1 MLIFRL
7 ITWQCFIH
15 LLLEYLFLSKFPD
28 VKITYVSRR
37 MSLVLLLTNILKVRR
52 VKSRANF
59 YIRQL
64 IVTLVHFLSLRIS
77 LLIYAQCNSP
87 RFI

>member
-7 ITWQCFIH
+7 ITWQCFIN
-15 LLLEYLFLSKFPD
+15 LSLEYLFLSIFPD
-28 VKITYVSRR
+28 VKITCISHR
-37 MSLVLLLTNILKVRR
+37 MSLVVLLTNILKVRR

-77 LLIYAQCNSP
+77 LLIYA
-87 RFI
+87 